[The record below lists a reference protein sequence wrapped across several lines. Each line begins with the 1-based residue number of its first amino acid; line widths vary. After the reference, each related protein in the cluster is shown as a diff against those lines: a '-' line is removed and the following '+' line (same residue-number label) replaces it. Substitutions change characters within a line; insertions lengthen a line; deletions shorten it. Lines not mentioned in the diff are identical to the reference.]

1 MHHVII
7 AEAVCQSSQQSNL
20 FELHTVKVY
29 SNGYQQ
35 YKMQSVNTMTR
46 GEMLLLLYDELVKRL
61 TKAELALEKEE
72 FDVFDA
78 SVKRAQEIVQYLQ
91 ETLNTEYSISR
102 DLQRMYDFFL
112 YEISRLQA
120 SRKKIVI
127 EELRPLVI
135 ELRDAFREA
144 NKTSGI

>member
-1 MHHVII
+1 MY
-7 AEAVCQSSQQSNL
+7 Q
-20 FELHTVKVY
+20 
-29 SNGYQQ
+29 NGYQQ

-72 FDVFDA
+72 FDIFDA

-102 DLQRMYDFFL
+102 DLHRMYDFFL

-120 SRKKIVI
+120 VRKKIVI

-135 ELRDAFREA
+135 ELGDAFREA

>member
-1 MHHVII
+1 MY
-7 AEAVCQSSQQSNL
+7 Q
-20 FELHTVKVY
+20 
-29 SNGYQQ
+29 NGYQQ

-72 FDVFDA
+72 FDVFDV

-120 SRKKIVI
+120 SRKKTVI

>member
-1 MHHVII
+1 MY
-7 AEAVCQSSQQSNL
+7 Q
-20 FELHTVKVY
+20 
-29 SNGYQQ
+29 NGYQQ

-72 FDVFDA
+72 FDIFDA
-78 SVKRAQEIVQYLQ
+78 SVLRAQEIVQYLQ

-120 SRKKIVI
+120 GRKKTVI

>member
-1 MHHVII
+1 MY
-7 AEAVCQSSQQSNL
+7 Q
-20 FELHTVKVY
+20 
-29 SNGYQQ
+29 NGYQQ

-46 GEMLLLLYDELVKRL
+46 GEMLLLLYDELIKRL
-61 TKAELALEKEE
+61 TKAELALDEE
-72 FDVFDA
+72 DYEVFEA
-78 SVKRAQEIVQYLQ
+78 SVKRAGEIVRYLQ
-91 ETLNTEYSISR
+91 DTLNTEYSISR

-127 EELRPLVI
+127 EELRPLVM

-144 NKTSGI
+144 NKTSGV

>member
-1 MHHVII
+1 MY
-7 AEAVCQSSQQSNL
+7 Q
-20 FELHTVKVY
+20 
-29 SNGYQQ
+29 NGYQQ

-72 FDVFDA
+72 FDIFDA

-120 SRKKIVI
+120 SRKKTVI

-144 NKTSGI
+144 NKMSGI

>member
-1 MHHVII
+1 MY
-7 AEAVCQSSQQSNL
+7 Q
-20 FELHTVKVY
+20 
-29 SNGYQQ
+29 NGYQQ

>member
-1 MHHVII
+1 
-7 AEAVCQSSQQSNL
+7 
-20 FELHTVKVY
+20 
-29 SNGYQQ
+29 
-35 YKMQSVNTMTR
+35 
-46 GEMLLLLYDELVKRL
+46 MLLLLYDELVKRL

-120 SRKKIVI
+120 SRKKTVI
-127 EELRPLVI
+127 EELRSLVI

>member
-1 MHHVII
+1 MY
-7 AEAVCQSSQQSNL
+7 Q
-20 FELHTVKVY
+20 
-29 SNGYQQ
+29 NGYQQ

-72 FDVFDA
+72 FDIFDA

-120 SRKKIVI
+120 SRKKTVI

>member
-1 MHHVII
+1 MY
-7 AEAVCQSSQQSNL
+7 Q
-20 FELHTVKVY
+20 
-29 SNGYQQ
+29 NGYQQ

-61 TKAELALEKEE
+61 TKEE
-72 FDVFDA
+72 FDIFDA

-120 SRKKIVI
+120 GRKKTVI

>member
-1 MHHVII
+1 MY
-7 AEAVCQSSQQSNL
+7 Q
-20 FELHTVKVY
+20 
-29 SNGYQQ
+29 NGYQQ

-102 DLQRMYDFFL
+102 ELQRMYDFFL

-120 SRKKIVI
+120 SRKKTVI

>member
-1 MHHVII
+1 MY
-7 AEAVCQSSQQSNL
+7 Q
-20 FELHTVKVY
+20 
-29 SNGYQQ
+29 NGYQQ

-102 DLQRMYDFFL
+102 DLQRI

-120 SRKKIVI
+120 SRKKTVI

>member
-1 MHHVII
+1 MY
-7 AEAVCQSSQQSNL
+7 Q
-20 FELHTVKVY
+20 
-29 SNGYQQ
+29 NGYQQ

-112 YEISRLQA
+112 YEISRLRA
-120 SRKKIVI
+120 SRKKTVI

>member
-1 MHHVII
+1 MY
-7 AEAVCQSSQQSNL
+7 Q
-20 FELHTVKVY
+20 
-29 SNGYQQ
+29 NGYQQ

-72 FDVFDA
+72 FDT

-120 SRKKIVI
+120 GRKKTVI